1 MSLKQLCHR
10 RAVLIEKLATYVED
24 VSDECID
31 YERLLVRRQEV
42 EAANGKFEE
51 LQDGIEEQLLKKD
64 DVEALELE
72 SQVRRT
78 FNRDWENL
86 LVKLRTL
93 ISKAKTNE
101 SESSSSS
108 HQRHQVHAG
117 KVNFKSYDPEFET
130 VSNFLHRLD
139 VYLDLISCS
148 DEHNKALVLLNSLDP
163 RVHKDLCAT
172 ILPSD
177 PKDKSYEELSSILKN
192 LLDGQKNIYV
202 EQHKFI
208 SRVQSDSESVQ
219 EYCVALRNMTV
230 NLETFSLVKNVQ
242 SKSGQHFN
250 SEPNRGRRAG
260 KTNVQCFRC
269 GRKNHNSGSCFYV
282 KSTCRSCGKVGH
294 LAKCCKSR
302 NDTSVHEVDN
312 LSDHERSDTE
322 EINCINS
329 HDYVKIRSTDKM
341 FVSLLVDGVPLEM
354 ELDTGAAV
362 SSISH
367 EDFNRHFPDKRIFK
381 TNLKLKTYTGEVF
394 APKGV
399 AYVKVKHREDVFH
412 AKLNVI
418 QAKVS
423 TILGRE
429 WLREM
434 KINWAED
441 VKSVEGHK
449 EPNSLE
455 DLLAEFQEL
464 FSDAIECIPNHQ
476 ADFHMKEVVKPIFV
490 KARSVPYALRPKVE
504 DEIKRLE
511 GLKIIE
517 RTEHSEWGTPV
528 VPVLK
533 KSGQV
538 RLCADYKVTLN
549 KFVMDE
555 RYPIPRIEDI
565 FMKMK
570 GGKVFCTLDIHQ
582 AYLHMGMTEEAAKMQ
597 TLSTH
602 IGSFKVNRL
611 MFGVKVAPGIWQ
623 RFMDSILFNIDGVA
637 CFFDDIIIQGATYE
651 ECFKRLR
658 TVFETLKA
666 HKLTLT
672 KDKCVFFKPSISY
685 LGHVINEHGLL
696 KSNDKIEAIQ
706 DAPSPTN
713 QKELKSFLGLLNY
726 YHKFIP
732 QLATKISPLNALLRK
747 YQKFQ
752 WTTECEEAF
761 QNVKKEIASD
771 TVLVHFDSNLPVS
784 LATDASPVGL
794 GAVLSHRLPD
804 GTEKPIAFA
813 SRVLT
818 TSEKNYSQIDKEAT
832 AIYWG
837 VKKFYDFVYGRKFT
851 LITDHKPLVS
861 IFNPNKMLPSVTASR
876 LFNYAHFLSGF
887 DYDIVYRKTGDHGNA
902 DFLSRFPTGK
912 CKEDIDSAS
921 FFQMNQI
928 SSIPVKYE
936 EILSHT
942 RTDPDLSKIV
952 NALEQGTS
960 LKSLG
965 YEDNQFTL
973 EHGCLLRGQ
982 QVVIPSALRKRVLDE
997 LHTAHQGIVKMKAL
1011 ARSYCYWSGMDKE
1024 IERVAR
1030 SCSSCSVNANENAK
1044 VEVHP
1049 WELPDGAWQRIHI
1062 DFAGPIKGQMIL
1074 VIVDAYSKWTELFVT
1089 KTTTSTWVINKLR
1102 QLFTCFGLPVT
1113 LVSDNGSQFTS
1124 KEFEDFLREQGI
1136 SHLTSAPYHPSSNGL
1151 AERGV
1156 QSMKQSLRKMSED
1169 GGTLESKIQNFLIQY
1184 RRSPH
1189 SSTGVSPFEAM
1200 FGRPMRNTLTLMKKV
1215 PKNTSRNTRCVK
1227 RSFPIG
1233 TMVQYRNYQPGPK
1246 WFVGKVVKKIGQFN
1260 YLIKLRD
1267 GSTCKRHVDQMKSP
1281 DDQYWRS
1288 RLSPWL
1294 GQSRNEGGL
1303 WWPVLA
1309 LQVGIMRPLLEYL
1322 AAGGRHSGSHHLHL
1336 PQHLCRQ
1343 SVPRSDLLL
1352 IYLYSE
1358 PSGRLSTNHR

>member
-101 SESSSSS
+101 SEPSSSS

-230 NLETFSLVKNVQ
+230 NCNFICDCGKLIDELFLKLQFIRGLKDPEIRQKLLLDEYGVTFDAIVKKASAIELSKRESSNISQPFIPVETFSLVKNAQ

-312 LSDHERSDTE
+312 LSDHELSDTE

-726 YHKFIP
+726 YHKFIL

-887 DYDIVYRKTGDHGNA
+887 DYDIAYRKTGDHGNA

-1215 PKNTSRNTRCVK
+1215 PKNTSRNKRCVK

-1267 GSTCKRHVDQMKSP
+1267 GSTCKRHVDQMK
-1281 DDQYWRS
+1281 RS
-1288 RLSPWL
+1288 YVNSI
-1294 GQSRNEGGL
+1294 QGG
-1303 WWPVLA
+1303 V
-1309 LQVGIMRPLLEYL
+1309 M
-1322 AAGGRHSGSHHLHL
+1322 
-1336 PQHLCRQ
+1336 
-1343 SVPRSDLLL
+1343 
-1352 IYLYSE
+1352 
-1358 PSGRLSTNHR
+1358 